1 MLNFKPV
8 VMLKVCFFCA
18 ILFSFCN
25 LSGQDFDFYKENIT
39 MEIGEGYF
47 HVNGIY
53 YLKNKRSEVKTLVYP
68 FPVDPL
74 YGKVDSVYIF
84 NLKTNEII
92 EPLKTDVNSAVF
104 KIDFSTHNELAVQ
117 VSYRQELINSR
128 AEYIL
133 ESTIAWKKPLDQAN
147 YQLIVPNSIELIKFS
162 IPPGDSSVYDDE
174 RIYFWE
180 ESNYMPPGNLVF
192 DFY

>member
-1 MLNFKPV
+1 
-8 VMLKVCFFCA
+8 MLKLFFSCA
-18 ILFSFCN
+18 LAIAFYN
-25 LSGQDFDFYKENIT
+25 VSGQDFNFYKENIT
-39 MEIGEGYF
+39 MKIEEGYF

-53 YLKNKRSEVKTLVYP
+53 YLKNESRKVKTLVYP

-74 YGKVDSVYIF
+74 YGKVDSFYII

-92 EPLKTDVNSAVF
+92 EPLQTDVSNAVF
-104 KIDFSTHNELAVQ
+104 KIDFSNHNELAIQ
-117 VSYRQELINSR
+117 VSYRQELLSSR

-147 YQLIVPNSIELIKFS
+147 YQLIVPNSIERVTFS
-162 IPPGDSSVYDDE
+162 IPPGDSSVYEDE
-174 RIYFWE
+174 RLYFWE
-180 ESNYMPPGNLVF
+180 EFNYMPTGNLIF